1 MPESEQG
8 LTSGR
13 TVSIDAVVRVLQRAP
28 SSGATYIPALRF
40 HALTGLFDPLMRL
53 IMRDEQLRR
62 LTLSLLRPEPAE
74 RVLDIGCGTGS
85 LAVRLKQEHPR
96 ATVVGY
102 DIDPAALAIAE
113 HKAREAQVSVT
124 WARGP
129 ADDPPF
135 PDQSFD
141 LVTSSLLL
149 HHLLPSG
156 KRSALAAASRLLKP
170 GGRLVLV
177 DFTRPEGPLRA
188 LAFSLVRALD
198 GRRETEDHVRG
209 RVPVFVQEAGFA
221 NVAER
226 LQLNTAV
233 GTIGFFTACKPRTG
247 RAP

>member
-1 MPESEQG
+1 MPKSEQG

-13 TVSIDAVVRVLQRAP
+13 TVSVDAVVRVLQRDP
-28 SSGATYIPALRF
+28 SAEAAYIPALRF
-40 HALTGLFDPLMRL
+40 HALTGLFDTLMRL
-53 IMRDEQLRR
+53 VMKDDQLRR

-74 RVLDIGCGTGS
+74 RVLDLGCGTGS

-113 HKAREAQVSVT
+113 RKAREAKVSVT

-156 KRSALAAASRLLKP
+156 KRAALAAASRLLKP

-177 DFTRPEGPLRA
+177 DFTRPEGRLRA
-188 LAFSLVRALD
+188 LAFSFFRTLD
-198 GRRETEDHVRG
+198 GRPETEDHARG
-209 RVPVFVQEAGFA
+209 RIPAFVEEAGFA

-226 LQLNTAV
+226 LHLNTAV
-233 GTIGFFTACKPRTG
+233 GTIGFITASRPRSG
-247 RAP
+247 WGP

>member
-1 MPESEQG
+1 
-8 LTSGR
+8 
-13 TVSIDAVVRVLQRAP
+13 
-28 SSGATYIPALRF
+28 
-40 HALTGLFDPLMRL
+40 MRL

-74 RVLDIGCGTGS
+74 RVLDIGSGTGS

>member
-1 MPESEQG
+1 MPENAQG
-8 LTSGR
+8 LTSR
-13 TVSIDAVVRVLQRAP
+13 ETVGATAAVRVSQGDPMGQTA
-28 SSGATYIPALRF
+28 YIPALRLN
-40 HALTGLFDPLMRL
+40 ALTGLFDPFMRFV
-53 IMRDEQLRR
+53 MRDEQLRR

-74 RVLDIGCGTGS
+74 RVLDLGCGTGS

-113 HKAREAQVSVT
+113 HKAQEAKVSVM
-124 WARGP
+124 WRRGP
-129 ADDPPF
+129 AADPAF

-141 LVTSSLLL
+141 LVASSLLL

-156 KRSALAAASRLLKP
+156 KRAALAAALRLLKP

-177 DFTRPEGPLRA
+177 DFTRPEGRLRA
-188 LAFSLVRALD
+188 LAFALVRALD
-198 GRRETEDHVRG
+198 GRRETEDHAMG
-209 RVPVFVQEAGFA
+209 RLPAFVEEAGFS

-233 GTIGFFTACKPRTG
+233 GTIGFITASKPRSG
-247 RAP
+247 WAP

>member
-1 MPESEQG
+1 MPENAQG
-8 LTSGR
+8 LTR
-13 TVSIDAVVRVLQRAP
+13 RETVGATAAVRAP
-28 SSGATYIPALRF
+28 QDDPMGQAAYIPALRF
-40 HALTGLFDPLMRL
+40 HALTGLFDPLMRFV
-53 IMRDEQLRR
+53 MRDEQLRR

-96 ATVVGY
+96 ATVVGT

-113 HKAREAQVSVT
+113 KKSRAAQVSVT
-124 WARGP
+124 WRRGP
-129 ADDPPF
+129 ADDPAF

-156 KRSALAAASRLLKP
+156 KRAALAAAWRLLKP

-177 DFTRPEGPLRA
+177 DFTRPDGRLRA
-188 LAFSLVRALD
+188 LVFALVRALD
-198 GRRETEDHVRG
+198 GRRETEDHARG
-209 RVPVFVQEAGFA
+209 RLPAFVEEAGFA

-226 LQLNTAV
+226 LRLNTAV
-233 GTIGFFTACKPRTG
+233 GTIGFLTAYKPRSG
-247 RAP
+247 WAP

>member
-1 MPESEQG
+1 MPKSEQD

-13 TVSIDAVVRVLQRAP
+13 TLSVDAAVRVLQRDP
-28 SSGATYIPALRF
+28 SSEAAYIPALRF

-53 IMRDEQLRR
+53 VMRDEQLRR

-74 RVLDIGCGTGS
+74 RVLDMGCGTGS

-113 HKAREAQVSVT
+113 HKAREAQISVT

-177 DFTRPEGPLRA
+177 DFTRPEGRLRA
-188 LAFSLVRALD
+188 LAFSIVRTLD
-198 GRRETEDHVRG
+198 GRRETEDHARG
-209 RVPVFVQEAGFA
+209 RLPAFVEEAGFA

-226 LQLNTAV
+226 LRLNTAV
-233 GTIGFFTACKPRTG
+233 GTIGLITAYKPRSG
-247 RAP
+247 WAP

>member
-1 MPESEQG
+1 MPENTQD
-8 LTSGR
+8 LTSHETVGASTAVRLSRGDPMGR
-13 TVSIDAVVRVLQRAP
+13 T
-28 SSGATYIPALRF
+28 TYIPALRF

-53 IMRDEQLRR
+53 VMRDEQLRR

-96 ATVVGY
+96 AAVVGY

-113 HKAREAQVSVT
+113 RKSRAAQVSVT
-124 WARGP
+124 WRRGP
-129 ADDPPF
+129 ADDPAF

-149 HHLLPSG
+149 HHLLPAG
-156 KRSALAAASRLLKP
+156 KRAALAAVWRLLKP

-177 DFTRPEGPLRA
+177 DFTRPEGHLRA
-188 LAFSLVRALD
+188 LAFAFVRALD
-198 GRRETEDHVRG
+198 GRRETEDHARG
-209 RVPVFVQEAGFA
+209 RLPAFVEEAGFV

-226 LQLNTAV
+226 LRLNTAV
-233 GTIGFFTACKPRTG
+233 GTIGFLTAYKPRSG
-247 RAP
+247 WAP